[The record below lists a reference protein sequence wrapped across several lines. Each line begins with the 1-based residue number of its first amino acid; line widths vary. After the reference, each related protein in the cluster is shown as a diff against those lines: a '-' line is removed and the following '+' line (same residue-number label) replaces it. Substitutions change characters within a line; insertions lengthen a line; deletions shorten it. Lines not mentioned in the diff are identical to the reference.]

1 MNLDETLAEAMRRA
15 ADRLPVNPS
24 PTSQTVQRGLTA
36 RRRRRAATT
45 TALAL
50 ATIGVVAVPG
60 WLALAGPDPAG
71 PRPQTS
77 ATGVT
82 EPRPVRPTVRIVEAD
97 ERISLRSGAVFW
109 LSPQGL
115 SLALPGRPAD
125 QPDTVRISSGNA
137 DAVSG
142 IARTTGSTV
151 LWAGIYHGPGNPVA
165 ITVAVGGR
173 RLSADVLSLPGSPG
187 WTAFVVEDPD
197 PGAAAAKPIIT
208 AYAADGGELL
218 SSRL

>member
-24 PTSQTVQRGLTA
+24 PTSQTVHRGLTA

-50 ATIGVVAVPG
+50 ATIGAVAVPG
-60 WLALAGPDPAG
+60 WLAVTGPDPAG
-71 PRPQTS
+71 PRPQAP
-77 ATGVT
+77 ATAVS
-82 EPRPVRPTVRIVEAD
+82 EPRPLRPTARIVEAG

-109 LSPQGL
+109 LSAQGL
-115 SLALPGRPAD
+115 RLALPGTPAD
-125 QPDTVRISSGNA
+125 QPDSVRVPTG
-137 DAVSG
+137 DAAITG
-142 IARTTGSTV
+142 IARTTGPTV
-151 LWAGIYHGPGNPVA
+151 LWAGIYHGPGNPAA
-165 ITVAVGGR
+165 ITVTVGGR
-173 RLSADVLSLPGSPG
+173 QLSADVLSLPGSPG
-187 WTAFVVEDPD
+187 WTAFVAEGTD
-197 PGAAAAKPIIT
+197 PGAAAAKPTVT